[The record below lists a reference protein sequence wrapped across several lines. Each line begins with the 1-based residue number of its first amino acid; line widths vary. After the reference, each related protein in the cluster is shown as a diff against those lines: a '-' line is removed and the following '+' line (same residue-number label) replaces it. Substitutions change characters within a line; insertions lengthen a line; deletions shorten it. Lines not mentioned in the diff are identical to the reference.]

1 MSHTGVEV
9 FDFLLYTIYPVIG
22 IFLVEVVSR
31 LVKSPK
37 WIKLWIQAI
46 VSVGFGIYYWFIL
59 PAPQNF
65 PLTAMVMFALAV
77 ALIYQGRRAKISP
90 DKSPLLILKSLKDSF
105 EDIWFIAPSVS
116 YYFSLSESF
125 CPDLTEFYTPVFFG
139 KSMFCT
145 KWILAIITLKW

>member
-31 LVKSPK
+31 VVKSPK

-46 VSVGFGIYYWFIL
+46 VSIGFGIYYWFIL

-65 PLTAMVMFALAV
+65 PLTAMVMFALAL

-90 DKSPLLILKSLKDSF
+90 DKSP
-105 EDIWFIAPSVS
+105 
-116 YYFSLSESF
+116 Y
-125 CPDLTEFYTPVFFG
+125 
-139 KSMFCT
+139 
-145 KWILAIITLKW
+145 

>member
-37 WIKLWIQAI
+37 WIKLWVQAI
-46 VSVGFGIYYWFIL
+46 VSIGFGIYYWFIL

-65 PLTAMVMFALAV
+65 PLTAMVMFALAL

-90 DKSPLLILKSLKDSF
+90 DKSP
-105 EDIWFIAPSVS
+105 
-116 YYFSLSESF
+116 Y
-125 CPDLTEFYTPVFFG
+125 
-139 KSMFCT
+139 
-145 KWILAIITLKW
+145 

>member
-46 VSVGFGIYYWFIL
+46 VSIGFGIYYWFIL

-65 PLTAMVMFALAV
+65 PLTAMVMFALAL

-90 DKSPLLILKSLKDSF
+90 DKSP
-105 EDIWFIAPSVS
+105 
-116 YYFSLSESF
+116 Y
-125 CPDLTEFYTPVFFG
+125 
-139 KSMFCT
+139 
-145 KWILAIITLKW
+145 